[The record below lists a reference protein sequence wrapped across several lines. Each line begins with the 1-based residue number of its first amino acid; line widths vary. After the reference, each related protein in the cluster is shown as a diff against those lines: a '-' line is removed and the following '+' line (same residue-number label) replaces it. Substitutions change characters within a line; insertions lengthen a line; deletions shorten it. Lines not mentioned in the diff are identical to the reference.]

1 MSLAIRELGIHESE
15 LIQQALEIYAG
26 AFPAEEREPPE
37 SLLAGI
43 RQREAGFEPEEA
55 TFHFQVAVEEGQA
68 AGIAIFNYY
77 PETRMGFIPY
87 LAVHPARRNG
97 GLGAQLYQHLVES
110 IQQDG
115 NSAALGV
122 TFEVERPELAKD
134 AAGAELR
141 RRRIGFY
148 QRNGARMV
156 EPLYLIAPP
165 MGPGL
170 PEMAYAIMFHPL
182 LDASAR
188 PFERWEIVA
197 VVRTVLEFSYHLPP
211 DSPFIKRAVASI
223 AQI

>member
-1 MSLAIRELGIHESE
+1 MEIRELGSQENG
-15 LIQQALEIYAG
+15 LIRQALEIYAG
-26 AFPAEEREPPE
+26 AFPVEEREPPE

-43 RQREAGFEPEEA
+43 RQREAGFGPGEV
-55 TFHFQVAVEEGQA
+55 TFHFQVAVEAGQA

-87 LAVHPARRNG
+87 LAVHPARRNA
-97 GLGAQLYQHLVES
+97 GLGAQLYQRLVES
-110 IQQDG
+110 VKQDG
-115 NSAALGV
+115 GGAGLGV
-122 TFEVERPELAKD
+122 TFEVERPELANNASD
-134 AAGAELR
+134 AELR

-148 QRNGARMV
+148 QRNGARIV

-182 LDASAR
+182 SYTSVR
-188 PFERWEIVA
+188 PFERREIVA
-197 VVRTVLEFSYHLPP
+197 VVRTVLEFSYALPP